1 MCILRAEGFFF
12 LKARAVSLPREKLG
26 GFSFREQPKGFRGGF
41 FPEEDA
47 LPLLV
52 CVLGS
57 ARVCEGV
64 KYHTM
69 KAGCRLG
76 YRELPGVQKCNTW
89 GSPFERWRGGEKDSF
104 QPLPGKK
111 NPEGKTARC
120 FWEREERRESPSDAR
135 SLPCQK

>member
-1 MCILRAEGFFF
+1 M
-12 LKARAVSLPREKLG
+12 SPPREKLG

-52 CVLGS
+52 CFCVLGS

-64 KYHTM
+64 KYTM

-89 GSPFERWRGGEKDSF
+89 GSPFDRWRGGEKDSF

-111 NPEGKTARC
+111 KTLREKPPGASGKGKRDGNLLQTRAL
-120 FWEREERRESPSDAR
+120 
-135 SLPCQK
+135 SLAKNKAAAVVLKKAGVE